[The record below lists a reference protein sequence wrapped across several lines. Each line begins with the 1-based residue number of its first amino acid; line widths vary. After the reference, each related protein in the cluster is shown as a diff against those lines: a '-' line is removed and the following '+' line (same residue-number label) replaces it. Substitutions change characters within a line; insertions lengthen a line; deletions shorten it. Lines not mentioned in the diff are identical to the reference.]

1 MFSWIFKVMCFV
13 LELCLIA
20 AFSKECI
27 AKLVHGVLLLYLV
40 VSSTLERYTL
50 VAARVRRS
58 AKLYCTDAAAINL
71 RLCMAAS
78 IVVNYFP
85 LSFPAIAE

>member
-58 AKLYCTDAAAINL
+58 AKLYCTDAAA